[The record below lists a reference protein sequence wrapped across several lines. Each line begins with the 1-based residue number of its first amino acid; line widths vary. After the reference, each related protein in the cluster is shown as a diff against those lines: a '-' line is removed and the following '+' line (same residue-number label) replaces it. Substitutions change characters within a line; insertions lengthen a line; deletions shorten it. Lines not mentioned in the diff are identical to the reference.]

1 MSTKETSA
9 DKTKYRL
16 AEAAK
21 KCMAASGTDAMTVT
35 QIVQTCG
42 VTRQTFY
49 RNFQDKYDLINW
61 YFDKLLLESFAQMGD
76 GLTVY
81 DHNSLRE
88 HDYELILDFYT
99 QLIRRK
105 TGRQPEENILFPLR
119 LYCRGSIDMTVEW
132 IFAPK
137 EKTPEQMAALLVS
150 AFPAP
155 VTELFQQLGVL
166 R

>member
-21 KCMAASGTDAMTVT
+21 KCMASSGTDAMTVT

-76 GLTVY
+76 GDRKSTRL
-81 DHNSLRE
+81 NSSHTRPS
-88 HDYELILDFYT
+88 
-99 QLIRRK
+99 RM
-105 TGRQPEENILFPLR
+105 P
-119 LYCRGSIDMTVEW
+119 S
-132 IFAPK
+132 
-137 EKTPEQMAALLVS
+137 S
-150 AFPAP
+150 A
-155 VTELFQQLGVL
+155 
-166 R
+166 